1 MFENTKKVAK
11 KMLHDI
17 HVALKITDISFQI
30 LFLGYY
36 VLSMF
41 TYLENKPIFYL
52 YLALSVLAFIWLIV
66 TIFTPITMPKEKK
79 KKFKLVK
86 RIFKYI
92 KWFIRFVVIIF
103 SFIYAAKYNEGLYRY
118 AIIIISLLL
127 LIGQI
132 VFELICKAIINYYRL
147 LYHSISEDAEAFIND
162 KKMSI
167 PGKVIT
173 SVFHL
178 KDKVKAFSSHDE
190 ADEKVVKE
198 YNDIIDEDDYID

>member
-92 KWFIRFVVIIF
+92 KWFIRFVVIVF
-103 SFIYAAKYNEGLYRY
+103 SFIYAAKYNEGLYRF

-147 LYHSISEDAEAFIND
+147 LYHSISEDAQSVAENNN
-162 KKMSI
+162 KSI
-167 PGKVIT
+167 KGKIVNR
-173 SVFHL
+173 FFGL
-178 KDKVKAFSSHDE
+178 KNLTKNISEHDE